1 MKPEKLI
8 MSAFGPYAGR
18 TEINFAELADSGLF
32 LITGITGAGKTTI
45 FDAISFA
52 LYGEASGTFRPTES
66 LRSDYA
72 DPHTETFVDLTFTHR
87 NKTYRIKRNPE
98 YYAAKKR
105 GTGLKKVLANA
116 ILYPPDDK
124 PVEGIKQV
132 RAAVLDLLRID
143 MNQFKQISMI
153 AQGEFYNLLNA
164 KSNERTVILQKIFMT
179 EGYAKMG
186 KILQEKAGEIG
197 RQLSEKD
204 RSIMQYFS
212 GTDYAEDSACA
223 EEIGSLQ
230 KTIKETGHV
239 WQTGEMM
246 DVLEKIIAEQKTK
259 KEETEQEEKNIRGQA
274 DKLQAE
280 YTLVQ
285 ENNRKFV
292 QLKEAQEKAAELEG
306 QKADMQKTAGDLAT
320 NKAALHYVDPVHKLL
335 CTART
340 EEQNAEEA
348 VRNSLK
354 ETKDAAENLLTKKT
368 AREKAEEE
376 KPKAENL
383 KTEVSR
389 MKETEDQY
397 QKRDDLRKEEKKY
410 LKAEKDAET
419 SLKEKQ
425 DAIRTLQAAIAER
438 TAFREERKDAG
449 NLYAEQKTK
458 TAVLQDLSDRFSTI
472 AETDIPACEKKE
484 AECAEKQEA
493 YIKAYE
499 VYTGKEDRYHHL
511 ERIYDDSIAGILAG
525 HLEDGQPCPVCG
537 SIHHPSP
544 AQLPEVSCTE
554 EELKTARTEAEEAR
568 TGKENAKTAAALAQ
582 TQAQEARQRI
592 EKEQKEILESFAAY
606 GFEAEG
612 ETGIPVL
619 SEKIKAFMRRE
630 NAALKQYKKDAD
642 AYQDAGT
649 KNDKARKEL
658 DEISTELSDLQTEA
672 ALNGRKLAA
681 VQASLKAIG
690 TLEYSSL
697 EEAEKAREMKEAEI
711 IRIEEAVKDTLEAQ
725 RQAEERKTMADTAY
739 AKDQNLLETA
749 HAKAE
754 KAAKDFAGILKE
766 YRFADEAEW
775 KLYLIDEEKIR
786 EKEKIIKDYDAA
798 CLLAQ
803 DTINRLKKETK
814 GKQPQDETELKTRLT
829 ERKAEAESLRKEA
842 DKLEHMAG
850 NNETVL
856 GHIRRGTQE
865 SEEIRKQQ
873 ILYNELSM
881 LVNGNM
887 KGKNKITLEQY
898 VQAAG
903 FDSII
908 AAANVRLSMMTSGQ
922 FELRRHEDAEEISG
936 KNALNLDVL
945 DNYTGRVRPA
955 GSLSGGESFKASL
968 SLALG
973 LSDRISS
980 DLGGITADALFID
993 EGFGTL
999 DDTSLNEAIEMLTS
1013 LSTNGKM
1020 IGIISHRKEL
1030 EEKIPR
1036 KLIVTKAKEGGS
1048 AVHVDPGY

>member
-1 MKPEKLI
+1 MKPEKLV

-18 TEINFAELADSGLF
+18 TEIDFTKLTDSGLF

-45 FDAISFA
+45 FDAVSFA

-87 NKTYRIKRNPE
+87 NKTYRIVRNPE

-116 ILYPPDDK
+116 ILYLPDDK

-132 RAAVLDLLRID
+132 KTAVLDLLRID

-212 GTDYAEDSACA
+212 GADYAEDSACA
-223 EEIGSLQ
+223 EEILSLQ
-230 KTIKETGHV
+230 KTIKETGRV

-246 DVLEKIIAEQKTK
+246 DVLEKLIAEQKTK
-259 KEETEQEEKNIRGQA
+259 KEETEQEEKNIRTQA

-285 ENNRKFV
+285 ENNRRFI
-292 QLKEAQEKAAELEG
+292 QLKEAQENAAELAG
-306 QKADMQKTAGDLAT
+306 QEAEMNQAKSDLAA
-320 NKAALHYVDPVHKLL
+320 NKAALYHVEPVHKSLRIAQ
-335 CTART
+335 TD
-340 EEQNAEEA
+340 EQNAEEA

-354 ETKDAAENLLTKKT
+354 ETKEAAENLETKQT
-368 AREKAEEE
+368 ARDKAEEE

-389 MKETEDQY
+389 MKETEGQY
-397 QKRDDLRKEEKKY
+397 QKRDDLWKEEKKY

-419 SLKEKQ
+419 SLQEKQ
-425 DAIRTLQAAIAER
+425 EAIRTLQKEIAER
-438 TAFREERKDAG
+438 TAFREKRKDAG

-458 TAVLQDLSDRFSTI
+458 TAVLQDLSARFHTI

-484 AECAEKQEA
+484 KECGEKQEA
-493 YIKAYE
+493 YKKAYA
-499 VYTGKEDRYHHL
+499 VYTGKEERCHLL

-537 SIHHPSP
+537 SVHHPSP
-544 AQLPEVSCTE
+544 AQLPETSCTE
-554 EELKTARTEAEEAR
+554 EELKTARSEAEEAR
-568 TGKENAKTAAALAQ
+568 TAKETAKTAAALVQ

-606 GFEAEG
+606 GFEAG
-612 ETGIPVL
+612 SDAGISAI
-619 SEKIKAFMRRE
+619 SEKIEAFIGKE
-630 NAALKQYKKDAD
+630 TAALKQYKKDAD

-658 DEISTELSDLQTEA
+658 DQLSTELSDLQTEA
-672 ALNGRKLAA
+672 AANGRKLAA

-690 TLEYSSL
+690 SLEYSSL
-697 EEAEKAREMKEAEI
+697 AEAEKARETKEAEI
-711 IRIEEAVKDTLEAQ
+711 VRIEDAVKDSLEAL
-725 RQAEERKTMADTAY
+725 RQAEERKTKADTAY
-739 AKDQNLLETA
+739 VKDQDLLETA

-754 KAAKDFAGILKE
+754 QAAKDFAGILKE

-786 EKEKIIKDYDAA
+786 EKEKIIKEYDAA

-803 DTINRLKKETK
+803 ETITRLKKETE
-814 GKQPQDETELKTRLT
+814 GKEPQDETELKTRLT

-856 GHIRRGTQE
+856 GHIRKGTQE

-908 AAANVRLSMMTSGQ
+908 AAANVRLNMMTSGQ

-1030 EEKIPR
+1030 EEKIQR

-1048 AVHVDPGY
+1048 AVRVDPGY

>member
-1 MKPEKLI
+1 MKPEKLV
-8 MSAFGPYAGR
+8 MSAFGPYAGE
-18 TEINFAELADSGLF
+18 TTINFNELTESGLF

-72 DPHTETFVDLTFTHR
+72 DPHTETFLYLYVTHR
-87 NKTYRIKRNPE
+87 DKTYRIVRNPE

-132 RAAVLDLLRID
+132 KAAVLDLLRID

-212 GTDYAEDSACA
+212 GADYAEDSACA
-223 EEIGSLQ
+223 EEIRSLQ
-230 KTIKETGHV
+230 KTIKETGRV

-246 DVLEKIIAEQKTK
+246 EVLEKLIAEQKTK
-259 KEETEQEEKNIRGQA
+259 KEETEQEEKNIRTQA

-285 ENNRKFV
+285 ENNRKFI
-292 QLKEAQEKAAELEG
+292 QLKAAQENAAKLAEQE
-306 QKADMQKTAGDLAT
+306 ADMNQAKSDLTA
-320 NKAALHYVDPVHKLL
+320 NKSALYHVEPVHKLL
-335 CTART
+335 CTAQT
-340 EEQNAEEA
+340 EEKNAEEA
-348 VRNSLK
+348 VRNSLQ
-354 ETKDAAENLLTKKT
+354 ETKDAAENLQVRKT
-368 AREKAEEE
+368 DQDRAEEE
-376 KPKAENL
+376 KPKAESL

-389 MKETEDQY
+389 MKETEGQY
-397 QKRDDLRKEEKKY
+397 QKRDDLRREEKKY
-410 LKAEKDAET
+410 LKAEKDAES

-425 DAIRTLQAAIAER
+425 EEIRTLQKEIAER
-438 TAFREERKDAG
+438 TAFREERKEAG

-458 TAVLQDLSDRFSTI
+458 TTVLQDLSDRFNTI
-472 AETDIPACEKKE
+472 VETDIPACEKKE
-484 AECAEKQEA
+484 KECAEKKEA
-493 YIKAYE
+493 YKKAYA
-499 VYTGKEDRYHHL
+499 VYTGKEERYHLL

-537 SIHHPSP
+537 SVHHPSP
-544 AQLPEVSCTE
+544 AQLPEASCTE
-554 EELKTARTEAEEAR
+554 EELKTARSEAKEAR
-568 TGKENAKTAAALAQ
+568 TAKETAKTAAALAQ
-582 TQAQEARQRI
+582 TQAQESRART
-592 EKEQKEILESFAAY
+592 EKEQKEILESFAVY
-606 GFEAEG
+606 GFEAG
-612 ETGIPVL
+612 SETDIAVL
-619 SEKIKAFMRRE
+619 SEKIKAFMRKE
-630 NAALKQYKKDAD
+630 NAALKQYKKDSE

-658 DEISTELSDLQTEA
+658 DQANTKLSELQTEA
-672 ALNGRKLAA
+672 ADNGRKLAA

-690 TLEYSSL
+690 SLEYSNL
-697 EEAEKAREMKEAEI
+697 EEAEKARKAKEAEI
-711 IRIEEAVKDTLEAQ
+711 RRIEDALKATQEAFRK
-725 RQAEERKTMADTAY
+725 AEERKTKADTAY
-739 AKDQNLLETA
+739 VKDQNLLKSA
-749 HAKAE
+749 HEKTE

-775 KLYLIDEEKIR
+775 KLYLIGEEMIR

-798 CLLAQ
+798 CLLGQ
-803 DTINRLKKETK
+803 ETITRLKKETE
-814 GKQPQDETELKTRLT
+814 GKEPQDETELKTRLG

-842 DKLEHMAG
+842 DQLEHMAK

-856 GHIRRGTQE
+856 GHIRKGTQE

-873 ILYNELSM
+873 ILYSELSM

-908 AAANVRLSMMTSGQ
+908 AAANVRLNMMTSGQ

-1030 EEKIPR
+1030 EEKIQR

-1048 AVHVDPGY
+1048 AVRVDPGY

>member
-1 MKPEKLI
+1 MKPEKLV

-18 TEINFAELADSGLF
+18 TEIDFTKLTDSGLF

-45 FDAISFA
+45 FDAVSFA

-72 DPHTETFVDLTFTHR
+72 DPYTETFVDLTFTHR
-87 NKTYRIKRNPE
+87 NKTYQIVRNPE

-105 GTGLKKVLANA
+105 GIGLKKVLANA
-116 ILYPPDDK
+116 ILYLPDDK
-124 PVEGIKQV
+124 PVEGIKPV
-132 RAAVLDLLRID
+132 KAAVQELLRID

-212 GTDYAEDSACA
+212 GADYAEDSACA

-230 KTIKETGHV
+230 KTIKETGRV

-246 DVLEKIIAEQKTK
+246 DVLEKLIAEQKTK
-259 KEETEQEEKNIRGQA
+259 KEETEQEAKNIRTQA

-280 YTLVQ
+280 YTLAQ
-285 ENNRKFV
+285 ESNRRFI
-292 QLKEAQEKAAELEG
+292 QLKEAQENAAELAG
-306 QKADMQKTAGDLAT
+306 QEAEMNQAKSDLAA
-320 NKAALHYVDPVHKLL
+320 NKAALYHVEPVHKLL

-354 ETKDAAENLLTKKT
+354 ETKEAAENLETKKT
-368 AREKAEEE
+368 ARDKAEEE

-410 LKAEKDAET
+410 RKAEIDAET
-419 SLKEKQ
+419 SLQEKQ
-425 DAIRTLQAAIAER
+425 ESIRTLQKEIAER

-458 TAVLQDLSDRFSTI
+458 TAVLQDLSSRFNTVV
-472 AETDIPACEKKE
+472 ETDIPACEKKE
-484 AECAEKQEA
+484 TECTQKQKA
-493 YIKAYE
+493 YKKAYE
-499 VYTGKEDRYHHL
+499 VYTGKEERYHLL

-537 SIHHPSP
+537 SVHHPSP

-554 EELKTARTEAEEAR
+554 EELETARTEAEEAR
-568 TGKENAKTAAALAQ
+568 TAKENAKTAAALAQ

-592 EKEQKEILESFAAY
+592 EKEQKEILASFAAY
-606 GFEAEG
+606 GFEAG
-612 ETGIPVL
+612 SDAGISAI
-619 SEKIKAFMRRE
+619 SEKIEAFIAKE
-630 NAALKQYKKDAD
+630 TATLKQYKKDAE

-658 DEISTELSDLQTEA
+658 DRINTELSDLQTEA
-672 ALNGRKLAA
+672 AANGRKLAA

-690 TLEYSSL
+690 SLEYSSL
-697 EEAEKAREMKEAEI
+697 EEAEKARETKEKEI

-725 RQAEERKTMADTAY
+725 RQAEERKTKADTAY
-739 AKDQNLLETA
+739 AKDLKLLETA
-749 HAKAE
+749 RARAE

-775 KLYLIDEEKIR
+775 KLFLIDEEKIK
-786 EKEKIIKDYDAA
+786 EKEKIIQDYDAA

-803 DTINRLKKETK
+803 ETIMRLKKETE
-814 GKQPQDETELKTRLT
+814 GKEPQDETELKTRLT
-829 ERKAEAESLRKEA
+829 ERKAEVESLRKEA
-842 DKLEHMAG
+842 DQLEHMAK

-856 GHIRRGTQE
+856 GHIRKGTQE

-908 AAANVRLSMMTSGQ
+908 AAANVRLNMMTSGQ

-1030 EEKIPR
+1030 EEKIQR

-1048 AVHVDPGY
+1048 AVHIDTGY